1 MFVSDSSEYSRTAGK
16 KAWNRA
22 VQRPYSEEESELG
35 WLVDVEFRKSSIHG
49 MGIFVRQA
57 ISAGTRLWEYDET
70 MRSCDEAA
78 FERLTPRER
87 RFALHGGYLHKPSD
101 TFLWYTDGMQFMNHR
116 RSPDANAG
124 LGRWPNLDEDH
135 TTALRDIAV
144 GEELTEDYT
153 FWSDGGIA
161 PDHWLNRFY
170 LAHCPEH
177 LAFLHQ
183 LESIRQ
189 AA

>member
-1 MFVSDSSEYSRTAGK
+1 
-16 KAWNRA
+16 
-22 VQRPYSEEESELG
+22 
-35 WLVDVEFRKSSIHG
+35 
-49 MGIFVRQA
+49 MGIFAREP
-57 ISAGTRLWEYDET
+57 IKAGTRLWEYDSS
-70 MRSCDEAA
+70 MHACDEAA
-78 FERLTPRER
+78 FERLTARER

-116 RSPDANAG
+116 RDANAG
-124 LGRWPNLDEDH
+124 LGSWPSLTDDH
-135 TTALRDIAV
+135 TIALRDIAA

-153 FWSDGGIA
+153 FWSDGGLA

-177 LAFLHQ
+177 LAFLRE
-183 LESIRQ
+183 LEAVRQ

>member
-1 MFVSDSSEYSRTAGK
+1 
-16 KAWNRA
+16 
-22 VQRPYSEEESELG
+22 LG
-35 WLVDVEFRKSSIHG
+35 WLVDVDFKNSSIHG
-49 MGIFVRQA
+49 MGIFARCP
-57 ISAGTRLWEYDET
+57 IKAGTRLWQYDDA
-70 MRSCDEAA
+70 MHACDEAA

-101 TFLWYTDGMQFMNHR
+101 KFLWYTDGMQFMNHR
-116 RSPDANAG
+116 CTPDANVG
-124 LGRWPNLDEDH
+124 LGVWPALAEDH
-135 TTALRDIAV
+135 TLALRDIAA

-161 PDHWLNRFY
+161 TDHWLNRFY

-183 LESIRQ
+183 LEVLRP